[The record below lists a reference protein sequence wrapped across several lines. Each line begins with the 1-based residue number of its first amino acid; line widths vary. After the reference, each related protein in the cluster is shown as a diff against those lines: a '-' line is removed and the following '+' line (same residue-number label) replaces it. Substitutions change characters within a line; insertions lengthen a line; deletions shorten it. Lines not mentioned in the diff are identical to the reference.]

1 VSGGAA
7 PASDGSRGGEG
18 RPARRERRAACGAA
32 PLGSGDGRRIL
43 AVDVGT
49 GTADVLVTLPGEPL
63 ENAVKLVVPS
73 RTQVVAAQIRAATE
87 RGQTVVFTGP
97 VMGGGADGA
106 AMKAHLRAG
115 HAFVATESAA
125 ATFADDLDKVRALGV
140 RVVGEGAAAEVAARL
155 PAERVAALRSGDLD
169 PAALRDALD
178 LLGVAPRFD
187 AVAVAVQDHG
197 FAPSS
202 SNRVLRFSLW
212 QEALD
217 ARRGIGELFYDAAAV
232 PAALTRLQAA
242 ADLAGDLACGGP
254 ALVADTGPAA
264 LYGALPEGVDDA
276 VLVNAGNG
284 HTICVIALGGRL
296 AGVYEHHTGLL
307 DATTLERQ
315 LRRFL
320 AGELD
325 GDVVRAEGGHGAVLG
340 RAARDADL
348 LALPLIGTGP
358 RRELLAGS
366 GLPFE
371 FAAPHGDMML
381 TGCFGL
387 LRAFAERGVAIEAE
401 AAS

>member
-1 VSGGAA
+1 V
-7 PASDGSRGGEG
+7 
-18 RPARRERRAACGAA
+18 
-32 PLGSGDGRRIL
+32 
-43 AVDVGT
+43 
-49 GTADVLVTLPGEPL
+49 
-63 ENAVKLVVPS
+63 
-73 RTQVVAAQIRAATE
+73 
-87 RGQTVVFTGP
+87 
-97 VMGGGADGA
+97 
-106 AMKAHLRAG
+106 
-115 HAFVATESAA
+115 
-125 ATFADDLDKVRALGV
+125 
-140 RVVGEGAAAEVAARL
+140 
-155 PAERVAALRSGDLD
+155 RSGDLD

-178 LLGVAPRFD
+178 LLGVEPRFD

-197 FAPSS
+197 FAPSG
-202 SNRVLRFSLW
+202 SNRVLRFALW

-242 ADLAGDLACGGP
+242 ATLAGDLACGGP
-254 ALVADTGPAA
+254 VLVADTGPAA

-284 HTICVIALGGRL
+284 HTICAIALGGRL

-320 AGELD
+320 TGELD

-340 RAARDADL
+340 QTARDADL

-366 GLPFE
+366 DLPFE

-387 LRAFAERGVAIEAE
+387 LRAFAERGVATAVG
-401 AAS
+401 ATS